1 MRALKVLLET
11 FNVKIDPEEVERA
24 WLQAK
29 DALPKLAKAAE
40 EMNARQARMEIKVD
54 EILARLRL
62 LPELEITPLIIDTE
76 EIHAGTNA

>member
-62 LPELEITPLIIDTE
+62 LPELEITPLTIDTE